1 MKAGPKILIVRLSA
15 LGDIVHT
22 LPTAMLLKSALPE
35 AEIHWLVQE
44 NFREVLEGHPA
55 IDKLLP
61 VPRRWKQGGF
71 GRFVESI
78 RELRQDHYFSALDM
92 QGLLKSAFWVGVAKA
107 RYKLG
112 YHFQREGS
120 KFFSR
125 AVVPP
130 AEHTHVVDQY
140 RDVAKEALRLLR
152 DEGFFPQS
160 PPGEKHEV
168 EFGLSPQPEALSRA
182 REMLREMGLPDKA
195 LAINLG
201 AGKPSKRYP
210 IPLFAQFIVQARQK
224 GWSPFCL
231 GGAWEQPL
239 YEELRKHC
247 PGEVPSLIGRTS
259 LSDLIAVLS
268 LSKAHVAGDT
278 GSLHIAVALGVPVVA
293 LMGPTSPERT
303 GPYGGCGVA
312 LYKGP
317 EGLGQITPSE
327 VVEALEKVVS
337 SCP

>member
-1 MKAGPKILIVRLSA
+1 MRIGPKILIVRLSA
-15 LGDIVHT
+15 LGDIIHT
-22 LPTAMLLKSALPE
+22 LPTATLLKSSLPE
-35 AEIHWLVQE
+35 VEIHWLVQE

-55 IDKLLP
+55 IDKLLT
-61 VPRRWKQGGF
+61 VPRRWKQEGF
-71 GRFVESI
+71 MRFLKGI
-78 RELRQDHYFSALDM
+78 RELRRHQYFSAMDM
-92 QGLLKSAFWVGVAKA
+92 QGLLKSAFWVGIAKA
-107 RYKLG
+107 KYKLG

-125 AVVPP
+125 AVMPP

-140 RDVAKEALRLLR
+140 RDVAREALHLLG
-152 DEGFFPQS
+152 DEGFFSKLPH
-160 PPGEKHEV
+160 GEKDEV
-168 EFGLSPQPEALSRA
+168 EFGLSPQPEALRRA
-182 REMLREMGLPDKA
+182 REMLKEMDLPHKP

-201 AGKPSKRYP
+201 AGKPRKRYP

-224 GWSPFCL
+224 GWSPFCV

-259 LSDLIAVLS
+259 LSDLIGVLS
-268 LSKAHVAGDT
+268 LSEAHVAGDT
-278 GSLHIAVALGVPVVA
+278 GSLHIAVALGVPAVA

-303 GPYGGCGVA
+303 GPYGERGVA

-317 EGLGQITPSE
+317 DGLGQITPSE
-327 VVEALEKVVS
+327 VVEALEKVLSCS
-337 SCP
+337 S